1 MSKNTS
7 GRFVWHDLMT
17 TDVKA
22 SLAFYTELF
31 AWKTREV
38 EMGKMGK
45 YTMISAGDRD
55 IGGIVHL
62 DPKHG
67 APAHWIAYCTVPDVD
82 AAAKRATELG
92 GKVAVPATD
101 IPGVGRFAVLEDPQG
116 GHLSPFKSNDE
127 AAEDEGPPPVGI
139 FCWDELVTSDP
150 AAALKFYE
158 PIFGWK
164 HDDKDMGPMGTY
176 HVLKRGER
184 MSGGIMKNPMPE
196 AKTAW
201 LAYVAVASVDESA
214 KRAESLKAKTVVP
227 PSDIPGIG
235 RFAVIQDP
243 VGAVVALFQ
252 V

>member
-38 EMGKMGK
+38 EMGEAGK
-45 YTMISAGDRD
+45 YTMISVGDRD

-62 DPKHG
+62 DPSHG
-67 APAHWIAYCTVPDVD
+67 VPTHWIGYCTVSDVD
-82 AAAKRATELG
+82 AAAKTASELG

-101 IPGVGRFAVLEDPQG
+101 IPGVGRFAVIADPQG
-116 GHLSPFKSNDE
+116 GHLSPFKSKDE
-127 AAEDEGPPPVGI
+127 APEEEGMPPNGA
-139 FCWDELVTSDP
+139 FCWNELMTSDP

-158 PIFGWK
+158 TLFGWK
-164 HDDKDMGPMGTY
+164 HDDKDMGPMGIY
-176 HVLKRGER
+176 HVLKRGDR
-184 MSGGIMKNPMPE
+184 QAAGIMKNPMPE
-196 AKTAW
+196 APTAW
-201 LAYVAVASVDESA
+201 LHYVAVESVDASA
-214 KRAESLKAKTVVP
+214 KRADGLEAKIIVP

-235 RFAVIQDP
+235 RFSVIQDP
-243 VGAVVALFQ
+243 VGGVVALFRG
-252 V
+252 